1 MAPAK
6 KKASS
11 TTPTFRATIKAS
23 GKTATGIQVPEAAV
37 EQLGSSKRPAV
48 RATINGYTYR
58 TSVASM
64 GGVFMLPV
72 SAEVR
77 ERAGVAAGDSVDVHL
92 ELDTEPREVPVP
104 PDLMAAFASA
114 EQAKRFF
121 DTLTPSQKQW
131 YVLPIEQA
139 KAAETRERRVAKAI
153 AMLREGRK
161 R

>member
-1 MAPAK
+1 MR
-6 KKASS
+6 
-11 TTPTFRATIKAS
+11 FRATLES
-23 GKTATGIQVPEAAV
+23 NGKTATGIHVPDAVVEA
-37 EQLGSSKRPAV
+37 LGSGRKPAV
-48 RATINGYTYR
+48 RVTIAGHTYR
-58 TSVASM
+58 STIASRS
-64 GGVFMLPV
+64 GRYLVGV
-72 SAEVR
+72 SAENR
-77 ERAGVAAGDSVDVHL
+77 EHAGVAAGDELDVDL
-92 ELDTEPREVPVP
+92 ELDAEPREVPVP

-114 EQAKRFF
+114 AQAKRFF